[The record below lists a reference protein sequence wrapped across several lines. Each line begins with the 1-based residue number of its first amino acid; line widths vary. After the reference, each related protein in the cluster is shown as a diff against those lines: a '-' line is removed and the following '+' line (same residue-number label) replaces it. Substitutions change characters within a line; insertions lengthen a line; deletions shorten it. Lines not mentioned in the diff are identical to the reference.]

1 MGTDPKEDAI
11 VRLYIDRGARKY
23 AAILPRPATTYF
35 GDSLAEILPRGD
47 DGALLDA
54 LRGSG
59 APRRAPAPVV
69 ETPLLDEGKERM
81 LDDLGLSSEMKRQV
95 REALASGLI
104 ERVADSFSQRV
115 ALLEEQVDDVTLD
128 LITEASVQAGIR
140 AAYHTLP
147 AGADRNACD
156 RSLTRWIDLSFV
168 GFFAEIM
175 AALAKPGDLQSRR
188 LFLPAVRAF
197 RSASHRLLPG
207 DRAIFATYH
216 RDNLGF
222 VRVAAV
228 RKVTRDEE
236 RARYEGFLERLA
248 AAIEEEAQEDQQPA
262 TLAKVQEGL
271 AWLAAWVG
279 QPDEHVVH

>member
-1 MGTDPKEDAI
+1 MATDPIEDAI
-11 VRLYIDRGARKY
+11 VRLSIECGAQKY
-23 AAILPRPATTYF
+23 AGILPRPATTYF
-35 GDSLAEILPRGD
+35 GDSLADSFTSED
-47 DGALLDA
+47 DGALLEA
-54 LRGSG
+54 IRGPD

-69 ETPLLDEGKERM
+69 EAPLLDEGKERM
-81 LDDLGLSSEMKRQV
+81 LDELGLSSEMKRQI
-95 REALASGLI
+95 REAFTSGFI
-104 ERVADSFSQRV
+104 ERVFDSFPQRV

-128 LITEASVQAGIR
+128 LIVEASSRAGIR
-140 AAYHTLP
+140 AAYHTLS
-147 AGADRNACD
+147 AGADREACE
-156 RSLTRWIDLSFV
+156 RSVTRWIDLSFA
-168 GFFAEIM
+168 GFFADIM

-216 RDNLGF
+216 RDDRGF

-248 AAIEEEAQEDQQPA
+248 AALEEEAQEDQRPA
-262 TLAKVQEGL
+262 TLAEVQEAF